1 MKKFTFNDYEKPFV
15 IAEMSGNHDQSLEK
29 ALEIVDVAA
38 SCGVS
43 ALKIQT
49 YTADTMTLDV
59 SEGEFFIKDT
69 ASLWSGNSLY
79 ELYKKAHTPW
89 DWHKPIF
96 DRCKKHGII
105 GFSTPFDATSVDFL
119 ETLDVPFYKVASF
132 ENTDL
137 PLLRKVAATKK
148 PVIVSTGMANVAEI
162 FDAVQTLAESGCE
175 EIVLLK
181 CTSEYPALPSDANL
195 LTIPHL
201 KQLFP
206 NCKIGISDHTL
217 GIGVSVAAT
226 ALGAEVIEKHFTLA
240 RADGGVDSAFS
251 MEPDEMKLLV
261 SESRLARQALGKVY
275 YGISEKEKSSLR
287 FRRSIYISEDVKK
300 GELLSRENMRTIRP
314 GLGLPPKYFDILLGK
329 KLKVDSK
336 KGTPLNWD
344 LIE

>member
-1 MKKFTFNDYEKPFV
+1 MKKFSFNDHENPFV
-15 IAEMSGNHDQSLEK
+15 IAEMSGNHNQSLDK
-29 ALEIVDVAA
+29 ALEIVDAAA
-38 SCGVS
+38 SCGVN

-49 YTADTMTLDV
+49 YTADTMTLNV
-59 SEGEFFIKDT
+59 SEGEFFINDKS
-69 ASLWSGNSLY
+69 SLWSGNSLY
-79 ELYKKAHTPW
+79 ELYEKAHTPW

-105 GFSTPFDATSVDFL
+105 GFSTPFDASSVDFL
-119 ETLDVPFYKVASF
+119 ETLDVPFYKIASF

-137 PLLRKVAATKK
+137 PLLRKVALTNK
-148 PVIVSTGMANVAEI
+148 PVIVSTGMANISEI
-162 FDAVQTLAESGCE
+162 FDAVQTLSDNGCE

-226 ALGAEVIEKHFTLA
+226 ALGAEVIEKHFTLS
-240 RADGGVDSAFS
+240 RSDGGVDSAFS
-251 MEPDEMKLLV
+251 MEPEEMKLLV
-261 SESRLARQALGKVY
+261 SESRIAKNALGKIH

-287 FRRSIYISEDVKK
+287 FRRSIYISQDVKA
-300 GELLSRENMRTIRP
+300 GETLSAQNMRAIRP
-314 GLGLPPKYFDILLGK
+314 GLGLSPKYFDILLGK
-329 KLKVDSK
+329 KIKTSAK
-336 KGTPLNWD
+336 KGAPLNWD
-344 LIE
+344 MIE